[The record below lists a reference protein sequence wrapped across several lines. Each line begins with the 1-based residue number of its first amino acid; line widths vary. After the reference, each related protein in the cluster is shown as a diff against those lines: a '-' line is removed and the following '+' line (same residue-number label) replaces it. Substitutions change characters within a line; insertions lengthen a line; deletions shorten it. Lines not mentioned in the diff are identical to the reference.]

1 MLKFRGKKEVVSS
14 EGCWSYGS
22 KDIYTEEYT
31 DENKNIYSINVERYF
46 DDNGKYKE
54 NIFFDTLCPNNQNN
68 IFTTLQKEL
77 IKLRIRKAL
86 KFMGTQFRECDGP
99 LYPEHNFDP
108 NSKTVDFNALAL
120 EKTDIFS
127 TQEEYQKCK
136 EYIELQIKRK
146 FFETIDI
153 EVDKNNID
161 KADDEWFRFRVI
173 EKYWRL
179 KEPDNNSNGFCE
191 VYYRIEYYNK

>member
-1 MLKFRGKKEVVSS
+1 MLMPIGKQGVKSS
-14 EGCWSYGS
+14 DGWIFGS
-22 KDIYTEEYT
+22 KDMETKEYI
-31 DENKNIYSINVERYF
+31 DENNNSYTISVFRYEDVE
-46 DDNGKYKE
+46 GSYKE
-54 NIFFDTLCPNNQNN
+54 DIFFDTLCPNNPSNKLDS
-68 IFTTLQKEL
+68 LQKEL

-86 KFMGTQFRECDGP
+86 KFIGTQFRECDGP